1 LDASHEQFGVVS
13 RTHAVYFPVVQI
25 ASPYNPKAVRI
36 LVDTHWGPKGW
47 KKTNWM
53 DISPEDFAYAVAK
66 GVMFQPVTMH
76 HDEAVSRLLDFR
88 IKSRPAS
95 LGEAFLY
102 SLSTR
107 DLAYRSAL
115 GSYAA
120 CAWMPGHSH
129 VGPGI
134 CPTCGAYENRS
145 GVEDLNVLS
154 FERLKWGGVRHTGPF
169 YQLFDLSEF
178 QKLPAVKSTPG
189 DRAILRA
196 ILKAAS
202 SQPDDVWCGELEKAL
217 SGLFPSSKAERR
229 TLLQI
234 LSYCGILAPNGRP
247 GFFRDWP
254 AVRQRAE
261 RPVSKIDW
269 TYPIVW
275 WQGRHG
281 YNRAAVEHYFP
292 GVLSTL

>member
-1 LDASHEQFGVVS
+1 
-13 RTHAVYFPVVQI
+13 
-25 ASPYNPKAVRI
+25 
-36 LVDTHWGPKGW
+36 
-47 KKTNWM
+47 
-53 DISPEDFAYAVAK
+53 
-66 GVMFQPVTMH
+66 
-76 HDEAVSRLLDFR
+76 
-88 IKSRPAS
+88 
-95 LGEAFLY
+95 
-102 SLSTR
+102 
-107 DLAYRSAL
+107 
-115 GSYAA
+115 
-120 CAWMPGHSH
+120 MPGHSH

-145 GVEDLNVLS
+145 GLEDLNVLS

-281 YNRAAVEHYFP
+281 SGNDKSTSGQGAMTVAGGTDTIGQRSNTISRAYYP
-292 GVLSTL
+292 PSDNLLTP

>member
-1 LDASHEQFGVVS
+1 
-13 RTHAVYFPVVQI
+13 
-25 ASPYNPKAVRI
+25 
-36 LVDTHWGPKGW
+36 
-47 KKTNWM
+47 M
-53 DISPEDFAYAVAK
+53 DISPDDFAYAVSRGAMFPPVALRHDDALERLGGITAK
-66 GVMFQPVTMH
+66 LQAA
-76 HDEAVSRLLDFR
+76 D
-88 IKSRPAS
+88 
-95 LGEAFLY
+95 LGEAFLF

-107 DLAYRSAL
+107 NLAYRSAL

-120 CAWMPGHSH
+120 CAWMPAHLH
-129 VGPGI
+129 PGSSFCPI
-134 CPTCGAYENRS
+134 CGEYEDRR
-145 GVEDLNVLS
+145 GFEDLNPLNL
-154 FERLKWGGVRHTGPF
+154 ERLRWGGVRHTGLF

-178 QKLPAVKSTPG
+178 QKLPAVKGTPK
-189 DRAILRA
+189 DRSILRA
-196 ILKAAS
+196 ILEAAS
-202 SQPDDVWCGELEKAL
+202 SLPDDVWCGELEKAL

-234 LSYCGILAPNGRP
+234 LSYCGIIAPNGRP

-254 AVRQRAE
+254 AVHQRAE